1 MQASKNRVHE
11 LEQSTKKL
19 ERELADT
26 KVSRCAQSVRVR
38 MCAGGRAG
46 GRAGVCVRHT
56 CASCVCAHHVCVR
69 VVIGAASQCAASMDG
84 RTWQEAL
91 RDTRTKLKDQ
101 AAWSKSSE
109 DAMAKLRA
117 EVAALKSDKMALE
130 ISNAALEGKASE
142 LQQMFMSTVR
152 LPPRPRHSLRSTTAA
167 LLT

>member
-46 GRAGVCVRHT
+46 GCVRHT
-56 CASCVCAHHVCVR
+56 RASCVCAQHVCVR
-69 VVIGAASQCAASMDG
+69 VFIGAASQCAASMDG
-84 RTWQEAL
+84 RAWQEAL